1 MEAYHKIV
9 LAVAASIL
17 LLYLLTVGFMMR
29 RDDSEKPWPPIA
41 GRCPDSWMEH
51 ANVLNHCTPPSSG
64 INTGFLKSKRS
75 PVDFNKP
82 YMTTCDKKKWANKW
96 GVQWDGISNYNKCK

>member
-29 RDDSEKPWPPIA
+29 RDDSDKPWPPIA
-41 GRCPDSWMEH
+41 GRCPDGWKEDSENL
-51 ANVLNHCTPPSSG
+51 NVCVPLSS
-64 INTGFLKSKRS
+64 NTGLLTKKTEL
-75 PVDFNKP
+75 VNFNKQ
-82 YMTTCDKKKWANKW
+82 YISVCEKKKWADNW
-96 GVQWDGISNYNKCK
+96 GIQWDGISNYNKCK

>member
-29 RDDSEKPWPPIA
+29 RDDSEKPWPPIT
-41 GRCPDSWMEH
+41 GRCPDGWKEDSDKLNICYISDSRT
-51 ANVLNHCTPPSSG
+51 NV
-64 INTGFLKSKRS
+64 GFLGNQLKSK
-75 PVDFNKP
+75 DFNK
-82 YMTTCDKKKWANKW
+82 YNACEKKKWAAAWDVN
-96 GVQWDGISNYNKCK
+96 WDGVTNYNKCK